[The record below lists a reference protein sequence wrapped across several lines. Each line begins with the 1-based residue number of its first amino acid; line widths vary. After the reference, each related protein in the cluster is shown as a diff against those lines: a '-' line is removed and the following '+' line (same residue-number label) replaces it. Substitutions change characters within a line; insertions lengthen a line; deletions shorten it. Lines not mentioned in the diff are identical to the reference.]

1 MNRIDNLFSKKTRNI
16 LSIYFTAG
24 YPELDT
30 TVSIIAE
37 LEKNGADLVEI
48 GFPFSDP
55 LADGPVIQR
64 SSEIALSNGMNLKML
79 FHQLKDIR
87 KNVNIPLIL
96 MGYFNPVIQF
106 GVEDF
111 CRQASEVGIDGI
123 ILPDLPIEIYRENYK
138 QMFEDYKLC
147 FIPLITPQTEI
158 ERIKKIDECASGFL
172 YIVSSSSTTGT
183 KTISGEKIQI
193 FIERLNDLSLR
204 NPMLI
209 GFGIKDKASFQHV
222 CKYANGGIIGTA
234 FINALEREGMMSENI
249 KNFIK
254 EIKPV
259 IG

>member
-1 MNRIDNLFSKKTRNI
+1 MNRIDNLFRKKTRNI

-24 YPELDT
+24 YPELDAT
-30 TVSIIAE
+30 ITIIAE
-37 LEKNGADLVEI
+37 LEKNGADLIEI

-106 GVEDF
+106 GVENF
-111 CRQASEVGIDGI
+111 CRQASEAGIDGI
-123 ILPDLPIEIYRENYK
+123 ILPDLPIEIYMEKYK
-138 QMFEDYKLC
+138 QMFEEYQLC

-172 YIVSSSSTTGT
+172 YLVSSSSTTGT
-183 KTISGEKIQI
+183 KAISEEKIKL
-193 FIERLNDLSLR
+193 FIDKLNALSLR

-209 GFGIKDKASFQHV
+209 GFGIKDKASFQNV
-222 CKYANGGIIGTA
+222 CQYANGGIIGT
-234 FINALEREGMMSENI
+234 E
-249 KNFIK
+249 FIK
-254 EIKPV
+254 TLDKSEELSIK
-259 IG
+259 IHQFIYSITK